1 MNNDK
6 KWILY
11 EIRNNKLT
19 ANKIKAIFDC
29 WHFNDDE
36 LLEVTDAV
44 LVAKNPYTLYKL
56 ASFGHNSKEKEI
68 INELIKS
75 KCGEALLLAEVIP
88 GFDKERLISL
98 YIAKSKNIISIIYIA
113 SHVSNA
119 PINELTKVILKEGK
133 TNEIKDFI
141 WKTAIANLNRIDTEY
156 VTNYVIS
163 HEMPSE
169 ILFFLA
175 RMNKNV
181 PTCKIN
187 KYLLKDGNMDVL
199 TKYAIYIDGAPID
212 EIIQM
217 AINKNAFTSLYEL
230 AKNLDSSYT
239 DKITTAMEKCD
250 DVELIKNYCRNIP
263 NIKPAKLFDRIQE
276 LPQEDQ
282 NLFDDDERFEKA
294 ITYEYSEEKT
304 FAFTSILN
312 KCGKVGLIN
321 AYHEVDNIITKQQL
335 YYLLC
340 SDLETFGD
348 ILDFYSPFFHKILS
362 KEQENELDNK
372 FIRHIN
378 NNGDNLSK

>member
-133 TNEIKDFI
+133 TNEIEDFI
-141 WKTAIANLNRIDTEY
+141 WKTALANLNRIDTEY

-348 ILDFYSPFFHKILS
+348 ILDIYSPFFHKKLS